1 MIKTNLT
8 SEQVSDLLQ
17 AHCYRVIDN
26 MDMDDLM
33 SYAIQMM
40 AQSFDQNPGQGDID
54 VPMLIEDIWVAEGE
68 DDDSTLEFITGV
80 VGYDLAKEIVEN
92 TQFWNWHKGT

>member
-8 SEQVSDLLQ
+8 SVQVFDLLR
-17 AHCYRVIDN
+17 AHCYRVIVN
-26 MDMDDLM
+26 MDSDDLM

-92 TQFWNWHKGT
+92 TQF

>member
-26 MDMDDLM
+26 MDADDLM

-68 DDDSTLEFITGV
+68 DDDSTLEFIAGI
-80 VGYDLAKEIVEN
+80 VGNDLADEIMKN
-92 TQFWNWHKGT
+92 TQF

>member
-1 MIKTNLT
+1 MIKPNLT
-8 SEQVSDLLQ
+8 SVQVFDLLR
-17 AHCYRVIDN
+17 AHCYRVIVN
-26 MDMDDLM
+26 MDSDDLM

-92 TQFWNWHKGT
+92 TQF